1 MEHSLQNKYTDF
13 FIHALNNVEKEYY
26 MIKTTYGAIVRER
39 VFCYELYHQMRM
51 IQDKYELTNISLS
64 AEIDKRGHDGFKRQ
78 DQKNP
83 DFIFH
88 QYGTFKK
95 NEIVIE
101 VKGTLVRGI
110 FKDFET
116 LNLYCKRY
124 RYKHAYFIL
133 YNSDLDELRDFISLN
148 KKYVSNL
155 KEKMTGDFT
164 IICKK
169 SFDSECE
176 VSNARILYTL
186 I

>member
-1 MEHSLQNKYTDF
+1 MENLLQNNYTDF
-13 FIHALNNVEKEYY
+13 FVRALDNVGKEYY
-26 MIKTTYGAIVRER
+26 KVKTTYGEIVRER

-64 AEIDKRGHDGFKRQ
+64 AEIDKRGHNGFKRR

-83 DFIFH
+83 DFVFH
-88 QYGTFKK
+88 QYGTFKR

-101 VKGTLVRGI
+101 VKGSLGRGI

-116 LNLYCKRY
+116 LSVYCNRY
-124 RYKHAYFIL
+124 QYKHAYFIL
-133 YNSDLDELRDFISLN
+133 YNSNVNQLIDYISAN
-148 KKYVSNL
+148 KEYAKQRIKWLMSHV
-155 KEKMTGDFT
+155 T

-169 SFDSECE
+169 GFDSSCE
-176 VSNARILYTL
+176 VYNAIELFTE